1 MRGQEVGGGA
11 VGQALSLS
19 DGLSSG
25 LVLLTPSPP
34 VSEQENLIRHWKY
47 VSIREMLSIL

>member
-34 VSEQENLIRHWKY
+34 VSEQENLCHWKY
-47 VSIREMLSIL
+47 VSIPEKLSIV